1 MNEKTYKHTSVLTRE
16 VLTYLNPQP
25 HKLYVDVT
33 FGGGG
38 HSRAIL
44 QAEPQCTVLAL
55 DLDPNA
61 IEHNAPALEQDFP
74 GRFRVVWGN
83 FSHIYKI
90 LKKEKI
96 NSVDGFLADFGTSQF
111 QIHNLPGFSFQG
123 DTPLDMR
130 MSTAHEHAT
139 AAHILN
145 HSSEKE
151 LLYILQNYGEER
163 RSRTIA
169 RAIVEQRK
177 IKFFKTTKDLV
188 DCIESTMPGGKFP
201 YTRGVHPATQTF
213 QALRIAVNH
222 ELDNILLF
230 LKAAVPFLS
239 QQGRI
244 VCISFHSLEDRIV
257 KNFFKEQMGV
267 LDVLTPKPVTAQDD
281 ELSANPSSR
290 SAKLRVA
297 AKV

>member
-1 MNEKTYKHTSVLTRE
+1 MEEKIYKHTSVLTRE
-16 VLTYLNPQP
+16 VLTYLSPQP

-44 QAEPQCTVLAL
+44 EAEPTCTVLAL
-55 DLDPNA
+55 DLDTNA
-61 IEHNAPALEQDFP
+61 IEHNAAALEEQYP

-83 FSHIYKI
+83 FAHIYKI

-96 NSVDGFLADFGTSQF
+96 KSVDGFLADFGTSQF
-111 QIHNLPGFSFQG
+111 QIHNLPGFSFQT

-139 AAHILN
+139 AAHIVN

-169 RAIVEQRK
+169 RAIVERRK
-177 IKFFKTTKDLV
+177 IRYFRTTKDLI
-188 DCIESTMPGGKFP
+188 DCIESTMPGGKFVF
-201 YTRGVHPATQTF
+201 TRGVYPATQTF

-222 ELDNILLF
+222 ELVNIELF

-239 QQGRI
+239 PQGRI

-267 LDVLTPKPVTAQDD
+267 IDVLTPKPVMAQDD
-281 ELSANPSSR
+281 ELKVNPSSR
-290 SAKLRVA
+290 SAKLRA
-297 AKV
+297 AMKI

>member
-16 VLTYLNPQP
+16 VLTYLNPKP
-25 HKLYVDVT
+25 NKFYIDVT

-44 QAEPQCTVLAL
+44 EAEPQCTVLAL
-55 DLDPNA
+55 DVDSNA
-61 IEHNAPALEQDFP
+61 IDHNAPVLEQEYP
-74 GRFRVVWGN
+74 GRFRAVWGN
-83 FSHIYKI
+83 FGNLYKI
-90 LKKEKI
+90 LKKEKVT
-96 NSVDGFLADFGTSQF
+96 SVDGFLADFGTSQF
-111 QIHNLPGFSFQG
+111 QIHNLPGFSFHG

-130 MSTAHEHAT
+130 MSTAHGHIT

-151 LLYILQNYGEER
+151 LVYILQNYGEER

-169 RAIVEQRK
+169 RAIVEWRK

-201 YTRGVHPATQTF
+201 YTRGVHPVTQTF

-239 QQGRI
+239 PSGRI

-257 KNFFKEQMGV
+257 KNFFKEQMGI
-267 LDVLTPKPVTAQDD
+267 LDVLTPKPVMAQED
-281 ELSANPSSR
+281 ELSVNPSSR

-297 AKV
+297 VKI